1 MIELSKGT
9 IRRVEMAT
17 KQKQR
22 KQVSVRDADYVKL
35 IEIRDE
41 LQTIT
46 GRKIMLCEAM
56 ARAIE
61 CLDDSHRRGAWM
73 APHEMGDALKAR
85 LLQAM
90 AGIIMQFAEAVP
102 NAGINGV
109 SFSQDGRLMLLSL
122 EDNVDRVTI
131 NLN

>member
-46 GRKIMLCEAM
+46 GSKIMLCDAM

-73 APHEMGDALKAR
+73 APHEMAPALKAR

-90 AGIIMQFAEAVP
+90 GGIIMQLAEAVP

-109 SFSQDGRLMLLSL
+109 TFSQDGRLMLLAI
-122 EDNVDRVTI
+122 EDDPSRMVI